1 MILVDTNI
9 IIDFWKRPTEKA
21 QKIFENEEIS
31 ICGIT
36 EAELI
41 HGAKS
46 EKEINLIIEALEDFN
61 LFEISENDWIEI
73 GKLLNKVKKKGI
85 SVPFQDTVI
94 AYLAIK
100 NSSEL
105 WTNDKH
111 FKMIQSEIKEL
122 KIFELENAE

>member
-21 QKIFENEEIS
+21 QEIFENEEIA

-36 EAELI
+36 KAELI

-46 EKEINLIIEALEDFN
+46 EKEINIIIEALEDFN
-61 LFEISENDWIEI
+61 MFEILENDWIEI
-73 GKLLNKVKKKGI
+73 GKLLNRVKKKGI
-85 SVPFQDTVI
+85 SVPFQDAVI
-94 AYLAIK
+94 TYLAIK

-111 FKMIQSEIKEL
+111 FRMIQNEIKEL
-122 KIFELENAE
+122 KIFELENGE

>member
-21 QKIFENEEIS
+21 QEIFESEEIA

-36 EAELI
+36 KAELI

-46 EKEINLIIEALEDFN
+46 EKEINIIIEALEDFN
-61 LFEISENDWIEI
+61 MFEISKNDWIEI
-73 GKLLNKVKKKGI
+73 GKLLNRVKKKGI
-85 SVPFQDTVI
+85 SVPFQDAVI
-94 AYLAIK
+94 GYLAIK
-100 NSSEL
+100 NNSEL

-111 FKMIQSEIKEL
+111 FKMIQNEIKEL
-122 KIFELENAE
+122 KIFELENEE

>member
-21 QKIFENEEIS
+21 QNIFEAEEIA

-46 EKEINLIIEALEDFN
+46 EKEINIIIEALEDFN
-61 LFEISENDWIEI
+61 MFEITESDWIEI
-73 GKLLNKVKKKGI
+73 GKLLNRIKKKGI
-85 SVPFQDTVI
+85 SVPFQDAVI

-122 KIFELENAE
+122 KIFKLEKGE

>member
-21 QKIFENEEIS
+21 QEIFESEEIA

-36 EAELI
+36 KAELI

-46 EKEINLIIEALEDFN
+46 EKEINIIIEALEDFN
-61 LFEISENDWIEI
+61 MFEISKNDWIEI
-73 GKLLNKVKKKGI
+73 GKLLNRVKKKGI
-85 SVPFQDTVI
+85 SVPFQDAVI

-111 FKMIQSEIKEL
+111 FRMIQNEIKEL
-122 KIFELENAE
+122 KIFELENGE

>member
-21 QKIFENEEIS
+21 QNIVAAEEIA

-46 EKEINLIIEALEDFN
+46 EKEINIIIEALEDFN
-61 LFEISENDWIEI
+61 MFEITESDWIEI
-73 GKLLNKVKKKGI
+73 GKLLNRIKKKGI
-85 SVPFQDTVI
+85 SVPFQDAVI

-122 KIFELENAE
+122 KIFKLEKGE